1 MTAEWYLELK
11 LLSVAFIGLFTSL
24 LLGFLTSASAF
35 PEEENKKIPFFNP
48 RPTNVS
54 YNTGETAVLLC
65 SVMNVDARYVVWR
78 RTSEPNP
85 ISLGE
90 YIYSPDPRFN
100 VSRNPRRHEWNL
112 RIRDVK
118 LTDGGVYECA
128 ISSRKK
134 YIRHVLLRVYERPT
148 TAKPTVTM
156 TGSKYVNKGETIR
169 LQCNATG
176 SYHAPDDIDWF
187 KDGNKLIPSV
197 TNNIKV
203 NTQLTYEK
211 RTLTSMLEVQHTKLE
226 DAGIYVC
233 RSTDLEIASN
243 HVHVLDEGTSRK
255 NVKRVSGT
263 SNGGKNHCCLTF
275 SSHFAGILAV
285 SLTIN
290 YLIQQLAKT

>member
-1 MTAEWYLELK
+1 MTAECYLELK
-11 LLSVAFIGLFTSL
+11 LLSVAFIGLFLSL
-24 LLGFLTSASAF
+24 LLGFLTSTSAF
-35 PEEENKKIPFFNP
+35 PEDDSTKIPFFNP

-54 YNTGETAVLLC
+54 YNTGETAVLSC

-85 ISLGE
+85 ISFGE

-112 RIRDVK
+112 RIRDVQ

-148 TAKPTVTM
+148 TAKP
-156 TGSKYVNKGETIR
+156 KGE
-169 LQCNATG
+169 
-176 SYHAPDDIDWF
+176 
-187 KDGNKLIPSV
+187 
-197 TNNIKV
+197 
-203 NTQLTYEK
+203 
-211 RTLTSMLEVQHTKLE
+211 
-226 DAGIYVC
+226 
-233 RSTDLEIASN
+233 
-243 HVHVLDEGTSRK
+243 SRH

-263 SNGGKNHCCLTF
+263 SNGGKNHCCITF
-275 SSHFAGILAV
+275 SSHFARILAV
-285 SLTIN
+285 SLTFN

>member
-1 MTAEWYLELK
+1 MTAECYLELK
-11 LLSVAFIGLFTSL
+11 LLSVAFIGLFLSL
-24 LLGFLTSASAF
+24 LLGFLTSTSAF
-35 PEEENKKIPFFNP
+35 PEDDSTKIPFFNP

-54 YNTGETAVLLC
+54 YNTGETAVLSC

-85 ISLGE
+85 ISFGE

-112 RIRDVK
+112 RIRDVQ

-148 TAKPTVTM
+148 TAKPTVSM
-156 TGSKYVNKGETIR
+156 TGSKFVTKGETIS

-203 NTQLTYEK
+203 NTELKYED
-211 RTLTSMLEVQHTKLE
+211 RTLTSMLVVKHSKLE

-243 HVHVLDEGTSRK
+243 HVHVLDEGESRH

-263 SNGGKNHCCLTF
+263 SNGGKNHCCITF
-275 SSHFAGILAV
+275 SSHFARILAV
-285 SLTIN
+285 SLTFN